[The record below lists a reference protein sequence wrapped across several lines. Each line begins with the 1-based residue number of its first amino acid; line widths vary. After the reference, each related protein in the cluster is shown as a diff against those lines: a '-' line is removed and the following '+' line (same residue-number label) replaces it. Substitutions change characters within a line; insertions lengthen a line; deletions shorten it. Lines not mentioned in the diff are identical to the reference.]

1 MKTNLQ
7 SDIEGPLHKEWLN
20 ATRYIY
26 TLLKITDHI
35 ISSTWSLATDDE
47 IQLMQENWREMIKD
61 GRAQAL
67 FDEVEEMR
75 RKQGESTTVLAYKG
89 IDN

>member
-1 MKTNLQ
+1 MKTSLQ

-20 ATRYIY
+20 ATRYY

-75 RKQGESTTVLAYKG
+75 RKQGESTTILAYKR
-89 IDN
+89 INN

>member
-20 ATRYIY
+20 ATRYY
-26 TLLKITDHI
+26 TLLKITYHI

-75 RKQGESTTVLAYKG
+75 RKQGESTTILAYKG
-89 IDN
+89 INN

>member
-1 MKTNLQ
+1 MKTSLQ

-20 ATRYIY
+20 ATRYY

-75 RKQGESTTVLAYKG
+75 RKQGESTTILAYKG
-89 IDN
+89 INN

>member
-1 MKTNLQ
+1 MRGHYTRNGSMLQ
-7 SDIEGPLHKEWLN
+7 G
-20 ATRYIY
+20 IY
-26 TLLKITDHI
+26 ALLMITDHI

-75 RKQGESTTVLAYKG
+75 RKQGESTTILAYKG
-89 IDN
+89 INN